1 MTNQV
6 MPQVWVDA
14 DACPNVIK
22 QILFKAADRTKVTI
36 TFVANQYIK
45 TPPSLYLKSVVVEK
59 GFDIADNEIVA
70 RCNDCDLI
78 ITSDIPLASEV
89 IDKGAVALNPR
100 GELYTRS
107 NIRSRLNMRDFM
119 DTMRSSGVQTGG
131 PPPISQSEKQSFA
144 NELDKWL
151 VRALKR

>member
-1 MTNQV
+1 MSEKEI
-6 MPQVWVDA
+6 PQIWVDA

-22 QILFKAADRTKVTI
+22 QILFKAADRAKVVI

-70 RCNDCDLI
+70 RCNSIDMV
-78 ITSDIPLASEV
+78 ITADIPLASEI

-107 NIRSRLNMRDFM
+107 NVRSRLNMRDFM
-119 DTMRSSGVQTGG
+119 DTMRSSGIQTGG
-131 PPPISQSEKQSFA
+131 PPPISQAEKQGFA

-151 VRALKR
+151 AKNR

>member
-1 MTNQV
+1 